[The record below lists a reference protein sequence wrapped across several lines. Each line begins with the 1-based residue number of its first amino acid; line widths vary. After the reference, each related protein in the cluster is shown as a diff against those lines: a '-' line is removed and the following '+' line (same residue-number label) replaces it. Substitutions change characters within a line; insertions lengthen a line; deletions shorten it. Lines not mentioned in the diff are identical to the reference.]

1 VIYRSDRLVDETV
14 DLASLV
20 MGLASAFEPTAELK
34 DLAIKV
40 SGSDRPVKVQGD
52 PPLLESALRNL
63 LDNAIKY
70 SAPETQID
78 LALSQDG
85 VCARIEVLDRGRGLL
100 GQGQSRLTGR
110 FQRGKNSTDVVGS
123 GLGLTIVEEVALA
136 HGGRFELT
144 EREGGGTCAR
154 LFLPL
159 G

>member
-1 VIYRSDRLVDETV
+1 MIYRSDRLVDEPV
-14 DLASLV
+14 DLGTLII
-20 MGLASAFEPTAELK
+20 GLATAFEPTAELK
-34 DLAIKV
+34 DLSIKV
-40 SGSDRPVKVQGD
+40 TGIDQKIIVQGD

-78 LALSQDG
+78 IGLEETGQTAK
-85 VCARIEVLDRGRGLL
+85 IEVCDRGRGLS
-100 GQGQSRLTGR
+100 GQRQARLTGR
-110 FQRGKNSTDVVGS
+110 FQRGVNSSDVVGS
-123 GLGLTIVEEVALA
+123 GLGLTIVEEVAAA

-159 G
+159 V